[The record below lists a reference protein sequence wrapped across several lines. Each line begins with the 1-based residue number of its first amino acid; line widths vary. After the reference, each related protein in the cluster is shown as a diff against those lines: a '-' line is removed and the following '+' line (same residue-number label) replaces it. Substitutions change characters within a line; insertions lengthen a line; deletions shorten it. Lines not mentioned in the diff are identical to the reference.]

1 LRHLRLNLFGN
12 TTMQPAIEMTKEDWI
27 DIGTL
32 ADIPRPGSRVV
43 RTEQGDI
50 AVFRTGDDA
59 VFALL
64 NRCPHKGGPLSEGI
78 VYGHTVACP
87 LHNWCLELATGQA
100 VAPDEGCTPAYA
112 VRLGDDG
119 RVWLSTRPSA

>member
-1 LRHLRLNLFGN
+1 
-12 TTMQPAIEMTKEDWI
+12 MQPATASSEHWI

-32 ADIPRPGSRVV
+32 ADIPRAGSRVV
-43 RTEQGDI
+43 RTQQGEV

-59 VFALL
+59 LFALL

-87 LHNWCLELATGQA
+87 LHNWCIELTTGQA
-100 VAPDEGCTPAYA
+100 VSPDEGCATVYP
-112 VRLGDDG
+112 VRLDDAG
-119 RVWLSTRPSA
+119 RVWLSSRPG